1 MNWELWGPPL
11 VALGVGL
18 IGGAVV
24 VLRARG
30 GHSGLAEQAAAED
43 LQAKKAQLIEQ
54 LKQLDA
60 DREKMPDAAWQ
71 ADRDALLVQAADV
84 LRRMEAPAP
93 AVAAA
98 PPVSRGRALAWALAV
113 PLCALAFGYVVVRY
127 ATPRPEGGSMTG
139 GSATEGVPKAA
150 DPALE
155 AAKAAYAQ
163 NPSDLAAL
171 NVVTY
176 DALLNRDFERSMA
189 LIEEARA
196 LNAKD
201 ADVQIHIA
209 VLQLA
214 VGMVDKAVLSLD
226 ESLAQRP
233 QSGRA
238 WLWMSL
244 ARLQSGQREQAQEA
258 VAKALSLELR
268 GDETAFARSI
278 EAELKKPAAAPG
290 ATASGGGATAGAAA
304 MAVGEGSV
312 TRFAGS
318 VRLADG
324 KAVSGQKVLFVTV
337 YRNAQGTPPPV
348 SSKRLDPNQVPT
360 AIRFTENDLLMG
372 GEWPEQ
378 VWVRA
383 RLDADG
389 APGAGP
395 GDLDS
400 PLVGPITLGQEG
412 VELILGG

>member
-1 MNWELWGPPL
+1 MYPQTLCSKVREYRADLGIAHDGDADRVGGLMGDGAPLTTHQIICLLLRHYVKNRGMKGRVVKALTTTSMVDKMCAKLGLEL
-11 VALGVGL
+11 VETGVGFKYIAGEIIKGGVL
-18 IGGAVV
+18 LGFEESGGIGFPGHIPERDGIAAGL
-24 VLRARG
+24 VLLEL
-30 GHSGLAEQAAAED
+30 LAMEKKPLKKLLADKEAA
-43 LQAKKAQLIEQ
+43 
-54 LKQLDA
+54 LKQLED
-60 DREKMPDAAWQ
+60 ELKKLCEQ
-71 ADRDALLVQAADV
+71 
-84 LRRMEAPAP
+84 
-93 AVAAA
+93 VAALTEERDKLA
-98 PPVSRGRALAWALAV
+98 NEGAVS
-113 PLCALAFGYVVVRY
+113 
-127 ATPRPEGGSMTG
+127 
-139 GSATEGVPKAA
+139 A
-150 DPALE
+150 DL
-155 AAKAAYAQ
+155 
-163 NPSDLAAL
+163 
-171 NVVTY
+171 
-176 DALLNRDFERSMA
+176 
-189 LIEEARA
+189 
-196 LNAKD
+196 
-201 ADVQIHIA
+201 
-209 VLQLA
+209 
-214 VGMVDKAVLSLD
+214 
-226 ESLAQRP
+226 
-233 QSGRA
+233 
-238 WLWMSL
+238 
-244 ARLQSGQREQAQEA
+244 
-258 VAKALSLELR
+258 
-268 GDETAFARSI
+268 